1 MLVGAERIS
10 DQTAIVTGGSRGQ
23 GAAEVRR
30 VVAEGAHVVIADVRV
45 DDGERLAAELGPR
58 TRFVPLD
65 VSDASAWPGVLE
77 LPTDWPPIR
86 SLVNNAGVHWSR
98 PIVDEDPAEVM
109 KMWSINQLGPLIGI
123 KTVASAMRAAGGGS
137 IVNVSSAAGLTGLPG
152 HGAYGASKWAL
163 RGITRTAALELGSS
177 SIRVN
182 SIHPGPIDTEMI
194 RSPGFDPAFG
204 TRFTSL
210 PLARCGTVE
219 EIADLVLFLLSD
231 ESRYITGAEIAID
244 GGLVVGPRPAPA
256 DSFTEREVLDGA

>member
-1 MLVGAERIS
+1 VGVERLS
-10 DQTAIVTGGSRGQ
+10 GQTAIVTGASRGQ

-30 VVAEGAHVVIADVRV
+30 FVSEGAYVVIADVRV
-45 DDGERLAAELGPR
+45 DDGECLAEELGER
-58 TRFVPLD
+58 ARFVRLD
-65 VSDASAWPGVLE
+65 VSDSSEWSTVLD
-77 LPTDWPPIR
+77 LPVGWPPIR

-98 PIVDEDPAEVM
+98 SIEDEDPADVM
-109 KMWSINQLGPLIGI
+109 KMWSVNQLGPLLGI
-123 KTVASAMRAAGGGS
+123 KTVTPAMRAAGGGS

-163 RGITRTAALELGSS
+163 RGITRTAAVELGSS

-204 TRFTSL
+204 TQFVSL
-210 PLARCGTVE
+210 PLKRCGTVE
-219 EIADLVLFLLSD
+219 EIADLVLFLVSD

-244 GGLVVGPRPAPA
+244 GGLAASPRPSPVDVPTKRKVS
-256 DSFTEREVLDGA
+256 DSA

>member
-1 MLVGAERIS
+1 VGVGRLYG
-10 DQTAIVTGGSRGQ
+10 QTAIVTGASRGQ

-30 VVAEGAHVVIADVRV
+30 FVSEGAHVVIADLRV
-45 DDGERLAAELGPR
+45 DDGERLAEELGER
-58 TRFVPLD
+58 ARFVRLD
-65 VSDASAWPGVLE
+65 VSDADEWSAVIE
-77 LPTDWPPIR
+77 LPPGWPPIR

-98 PIVDEDPAEVM
+98 SIEDEDPTEVM

-163 RGITRTAALELGSS
+163 RGITRTAAVELGSS

-182 SIHPGPIDTEMI
+182 SIHPGPVDTEML

-204 TRFTSL
+204 TQFISL
-210 PLARCGTVE
+210 PLKRCGTVE

-231 ESRYITGAEIAID
+231 ESKYITGAEIAID
-244 GGLVVGPRPAPA
+244 GGLVASPRPSPA
-256 DSFTEREVLDGA
+256 DSPIERKVSHGA